1 MKRGG
6 ENSISR
12 IKEWFGVGI
21 LSVLCWY
28 CLIWKSHSSHF
39 PRLERWIDGLMDSQ
53 SCSFNK
59 RCPAKKV
66 KTEDSGIF
74 QPWHVGISMDFR
86 HFLVMSELHQKY
98 HIDCWHES
106 SVIQWSCQHT
116 CKNTLDFPT
125 SPDVKKEIKNFFNRR
140 LGEEFGLT
148 SRGMWV
154 PSDPEQVH
162 ESLHDMWWK
171 SWCSTKQQR
180 INRGIRETW
189 IFSKIFDSSI
199 GKQPWLRLLYRC
211 CFLVY
216 HWVPAISGPQMTSK
230 IFPFAAM
237 SRPSSGNK
245 HPDNPR
251 DRNNGRE
258 EVADQ
263 RSQRDFGFH
272 VFGDVWQGMKS
283 MNHPKYID
291 YII

>member
-1 MKRGG
+1 
-6 ENSISR
+6 
-12 IKEWFGVGI
+12 
-21 LSVLCWY
+21 
-28 CLIWKSHSSHF
+28 
-39 PRLERWIDGLMDSQ
+39 MDSQ

-125 SPDVKKEIKNFFNRR
+125 SQDVKKEIKNFFNRR